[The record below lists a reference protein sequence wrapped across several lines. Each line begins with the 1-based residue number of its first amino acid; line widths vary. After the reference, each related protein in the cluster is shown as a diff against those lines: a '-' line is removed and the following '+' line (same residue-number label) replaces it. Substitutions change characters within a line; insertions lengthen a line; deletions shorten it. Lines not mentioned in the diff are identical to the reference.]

1 MAGSAIPLADD
12 LRGGRASDGSD
23 GVGGGDRAAGR
34 GRVVLAGMAELFAEH
49 AVAAGGQL
57 SGLAVGLLLAGAEL
71 EELIIVVLAVVRG
84 QRGIAV
90 GMRSART

>member
-1 MAGSAIPLADD
+1 VRATDPMEWVVAIGLLVVAG
-12 LRGGRASDGSD
+12 
-23 GVGGGDRAAGR
+23 
-34 GRVVLAGMAELFAEH
+34 VVLAGMAELFAEH

-71 EELIIVVLAVVRG
+71 EELVIVVLAVVRG